1 MRVGLIGH
9 NSVEY
14 VNMLFE
20 IWNSGDSAI
29 LIDYDTPPSV
39 VKQILE
45 ECEAGC
51 CFAEE
56 SLCFLFENPP
66 PFAIKTYSIKNNM
79 PCILPKTIR
88 DIYKPH
94 YDESEAVVMNSSG
107 TTGRCKGI
115 SLSHRAI
122 SNNADSVIDYMN
134 PTSVKTVYS
143 SGDMISEKVIER
155 ARRVFGCP
163 VYNVYGQSECGPR
176 ITAQTE
182 ECCH

>member
-66 PFAIKTYSIKNNM
+66 PFAIKTYSIKNKM

-134 PTSVKTVYS
+134 PTSVKSVYS
-143 SGDMISEKVIER
+143 SGDMISEK
-155 ARRVFGCP
+155 
-163 VYNVYGQSECGPR
+163 
-176 ITAQTE
+176 
-182 ECCH
+182 